1 MQVRLVRVVVGAQIR
16 RAKNLGLYRA
26 GEWGGY
32 VLRDEVFGF
41 RVWLYTPPEPK
52 SGGCGHA
59 WQGSAAVGP
68 SVIGG
73 SSPTCEVLPLGAFG
87 LHGTGRGALG
97 STGGGGGA

>member
-52 SGGCGHA
+52 SGGCGRA

-73 SSPTCEVLPLGAFG
+73 SSSTCEVLPLGAFG
-87 LHGTGRGALG
+87 IAWDGERGFG
-97 STGGGGGA
+97 